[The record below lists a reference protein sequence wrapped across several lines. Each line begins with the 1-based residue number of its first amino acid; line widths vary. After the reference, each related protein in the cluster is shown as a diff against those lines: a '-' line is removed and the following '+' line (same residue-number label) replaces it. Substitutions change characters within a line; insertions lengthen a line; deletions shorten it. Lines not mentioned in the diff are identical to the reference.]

1 MQLSEV
7 KEYFNVKTNVE
18 VAKILNKS
26 KGLMTIWQRQGIPK
40 EAQAV
45 IQVMTKNQLKA
56 DIAPY
61 NKTPQA

>member
-7 KEYFNVKTNVE
+7 KDYFGVKTNVE

-26 KGLMTIWQRQGIPK
+26 KGLMTIWQKQGIPR

-56 DIAPY
+56 DITPY